1 MKILRYIATLLI
13 IVYATNGISAQS
25 IADIWTNMPAHIMP
39 NIGKNARLD
48 MIDLYNA
55 GMSAKIPT
63 YTGDTVQLVTLGDTY
78 LNLRTSKAS
87 TVQIKLINAGKKP
100 LYAVITTVEGP
111 APNSHI
117 DLYESNWQPVAI
129 NKHFTPVTVSDF
141 IAHPKKMRKERTELD
156 QKITLHTIQYNMS
169 DDTDNIIALP
179 SFLQTLDDET
189 RKEIEHNFHQQ
200 ITLKWKGKKWKITQ

>member
-25 IADIWTNMPAHIMP
+25 IADIWTNMPIHIMP

-129 NKHFTPVTVSDF
+129 NKHFTPVTVTDF
-141 IAHPKKMRKERTELD
+141 IALPKKMRKERPELA

-200 ITLKWKGKKWKITQ
+200 ITLKWKGKKWNITQ

>member
-25 IADIWTNMPAHIMP
+25 IADIWTNMPVHIMP

-117 DLYESNWQPVAI
+117 DLYESNWQSVAI
-129 NKHFTPVTVSDF
+129 NKHFTPVTVTDF
-141 IAHPKKMRKERTELD
+141 IAHPKKMRKERTELA

-200 ITLKWKGKKWKITQ
+200 ITLQWKGKKWKITQ